1 MSEGS
6 QTIID
11 MIKKFGT
18 DLKLPSVDMDG
29 VIAHHR
35 KNLEALGQSTKVAAE
50 GAASLAA
57 KQREILEAAMA
68 EMTNLAKGFKMPGT
82 PQEAMTA
89 QTEFAKKAI
98 EAAIQNTKDMAE
110 LVQKSNAEALSI
122 IQNRMKESFE
132 EIRSS
137 FMKS

>member
-18 DLKLPSVDMDG
+18 DLKLPGVDMDG